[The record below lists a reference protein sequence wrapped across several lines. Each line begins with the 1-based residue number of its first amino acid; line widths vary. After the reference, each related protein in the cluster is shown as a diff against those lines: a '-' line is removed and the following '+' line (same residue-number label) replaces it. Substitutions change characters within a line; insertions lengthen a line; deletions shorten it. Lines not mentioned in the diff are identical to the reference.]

1 MNSSMLCGYISE
13 QKYWEKN
20 KTNELFGEILVK
32 GKLVVNEK
40 IKFIILLNI
49 HAKKLNTIEEKTAK
63 ILDEENIIPI
73 KKAEN
78 N

>member
-1 MNSSMLCGYISE
+1 M
-13 QKYWEKN
+13 
-20 KTNELFGEILVK
+20 VK

-49 HAKKLNTIEEKTAK
+49 YDKKLNTIEGKTAK